1 METVPSFERFASRD
15 WLDTDTTPDGRV
27 RFALIGL
34 GSFTREWIL
43 PAVEA
48 SAYAETTC
56 LVSGDAAKADRIAED
71 HGVETAVTYEQ
82 FLDGA
87 ADDAY
92 DAVYVATPNALH
104 LPYVEHAAAHGKH
117 VLCEK
122 PMAATAD
129 QAREMVETCADAG
142 VALMVAYR
150 LQFSPVARW
159 ARHLL
164 REGYL
169 GTPVHVRGAMSQD
182 IFEAIGPDP
191 DQWRLDPDLS
201 GGAALADLGLYPLN
215 TTRFLLDADPE
226 EVTAQVENRHEAFS
240 DVDETIA
247 FTVTYDDGTVG
258 AYAASQRAAFDS
270 HLHVT
275 GTEGRI
281 RLEPSFFGEVTATV
295 KTDAGTVTVDTGEEN
310 EMLEEFDYFASRIL
324 TDGQVQPDGEHG
336 LVDME
341 TIGRLYADAG
351 LDLG

>member
-15 WLDTDTTPDGRV
+15 WLDSDTDPDGRV
-27 RFALIGL
+27 RFALVGL
-34 GSFTREWIL
+34 GSFTREWIV
-43 PAVEA
+43 PAVEE

-56 LVSGDAAKADRIAED
+56 LVSGDAAKADRIAAEHD
-71 HGVETAVTYEQ
+71 VEVAVTYDE

-87 ADDAY
+87 ADHSY

-104 LPYVEHAAAHGKH
+104 LPYAEHAAAHGKH

-122 PMAATAD
+122 PMEATAD
-129 QAREMVETCADAG
+129 RARAMVETCADAG
-142 VALMVAYR
+142 VTLMVAYR

-159 ARHLL
+159 VRHLV
-164 REGYL
+164 REGHL

-182 IFEAIGPDP
+182 IFEMVSPDP
-191 DQWRLDPDLS
+191 DQWRLDPELS

-215 TTRFLLDADPE
+215 TTRFLLDADPAG
-226 EVTAQVENRHEAFS
+226 VTAQVSNRHEAFS
-240 DVDETIA
+240 GVDETIA

-258 AYAASQRAAFDS
+258 AYAASQRASIDS

-275 GTEGRI
+275 GTGGTV

-295 KTDAGTVTVDTGEEN
+295 RTDEGTVTVDTGEEN
-310 EMLEEFDYFASRIL
+310 EMLEEFDYFASRVL
-324 TDGQVQPDGEHG
+324 TDEGVHPDGEHG